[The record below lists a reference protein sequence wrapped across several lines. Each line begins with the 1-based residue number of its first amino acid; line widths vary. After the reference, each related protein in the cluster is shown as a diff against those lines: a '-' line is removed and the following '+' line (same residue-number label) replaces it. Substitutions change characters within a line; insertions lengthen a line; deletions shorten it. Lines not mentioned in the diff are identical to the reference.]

1 MAIGAFTRGWRV
13 IRDVVLDPGPTGDP
27 PAEDTTGPPPDA
39 APVVWMLGKVQAGKS
54 SIVRAVTGDADA
66 AIGSGFRP
74 CTRTARAY
82 DFPADAPVLRF
93 LDTRGLG
100 EVDYD
105 PGDDLALLEGKTHV
119 VLAVARALDPQ
130 QDAVL
135 DALATVRRRHP
146 DRPIVVA
153 LTCLHEGFPEGGD
166 QPPYAAL
173 RTTTGYGDLDR
184 ALRHHET
191 AFTALP
197 GDGPV
202 RCVPVDLTRPA
213 EGWADPD
220 YGLDAL
226 LDALA
231 EAAPL
236 GMETLLD
243 GLRRP
248 GADHRSRRA
257 HAHIMGYAAAAA
269 ALDAVPVVGLVAIPT
284 IQGKLLHS
292 LAGLHGVAWDRRR
305 LTQFAGALGAG
316 TALNIGAGLGLRQA
330 AKMIPLV
337 GQTVGAV
344 ASAATSFS
352 VTYALG
358 KAADRYLDSLGR
370 HREPRDA
377 EIAATYR
384 AALHE
389 ALEMARRRGTARHG
403 RDRDAAG

>member
-1 MAIGAFTRGWRV
+1 MSIGTFTRGWRV
-13 IRDVVLDPGPTGDP
+13 IRDVVLAPGPPEP
-27 PAEDTTGPPPDA
+27 PADGAGPEPDSV
-39 APVVWMLGKVQAGKS
+39 PVVWLVGKVQSGKS
-54 SIVRAVTGDADA
+54 SIVRAVTGDPEA

-100 EVDYD
+100 EVAYD
-105 PGDDLALLEGKTHV
+105 PAEDLALLEHRTHV

-135 DALATVRRRHP
+135 GALAALRRRHP
-146 DRPIVVA
+146 DRAVVVA
-153 LTCLHEGFPEGGD
+153 LSCLHEGFPEGGD
-166 QPPYAAL
+166 QPAYGAL
-173 RTTTGYGDLDR
+173 RSAPGFGDLDR
-184 ALRHHET
+184 ALRHHEA
-191 AFTALP
+191 AFAALP
-197 GDGPV
+197 GTGPV
-202 RCVPVDLTRPA
+202 LCVPIDLTRPA

-220 YGLDAL
+220 FGLDAL

-231 EAAPL
+231 EAAPH

-248 GADHRSRRA
+248 GADHRARRV
-257 HAHIMGYAAAAA
+257 HSHVMGYAAAAA

-284 IQGKLLHS
+284 VQGKLLHS
-292 LAGLHGVAWDRRR
+292 LAGLHGVAWSRRR

-330 AKMIPLV
+330 AKMIPFV
-337 GQTVGAV
+337 GQTIGAV

-358 KAADRYLDSLGR
+358 KAADRYLDSLER
-370 HREPRDA
+370 DRAAPDA

-384 AALHE
+384 SALRE
-389 ALEMARRRGTARHG
+389 ALDMARRRRGDARAG
-403 RDRDAAG
+403 RDAAG